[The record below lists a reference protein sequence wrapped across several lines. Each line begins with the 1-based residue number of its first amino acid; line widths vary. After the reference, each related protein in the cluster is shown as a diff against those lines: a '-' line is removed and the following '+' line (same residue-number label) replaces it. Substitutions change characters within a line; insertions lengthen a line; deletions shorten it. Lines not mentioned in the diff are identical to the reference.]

1 MSEMTL
7 TIDDKIAIITIANPP
22 QNRLGA
28 EFAEQFAEAVEIV
41 AKSGV
46 RAAVIEGQGENFS
59 YGGDI
64 RDWPGLTPVEL
75 RALFDRWL
83 TVFNRFERLPI
94 PTIAAVRGL
103 CYGGGFEL
111 ALRCDLIVAG
121 ESATFAHPEQT
132 LGITT
137 LMGGVYRLAERAG
150 RGFAAKLAYT
160 SAPAG
165 APEMLARGVVTE
177 MVADT
182 EVETAARDLAV
193 RLANGPTRAHA
204 AHKTLLRLWA
214 QGGVQA
220 ADEAIMEI
228 SVPLYET
235 QDVRNGLASAIDA
248 LKRGEK
254 RPTLTFEGR

>member
-1 MSEMTL
+1 MSELTL
-7 TIDDKIAIITIANPP
+7 AIDDKIAVLTIANPP
-22 QNRLGA
+22 QNRLGTTFLE
-28 EFAEQFAEAVEIV
+28 EFTEAVELV

-46 RAAVIEGQGENFS
+46 RAAIIQGQGENFS

-64 RDWPGLTPVEL
+64 RAWPNLSPIEL

-94 PTIAAVRGL
+94 PTIAAVKGL
-103 CYGGGFEL
+103 CYGGRFEI

-121 ESATFAHPEQT
+121 QSATFAHPEQS

-150 RGFAAKLAYT
+150 RSFAAKLAYT
-160 SAPAG
+160 SDPVG
-165 APEMLARGVVTE
+165 ASEMLARGVVTE
-177 MVADT
+177 IVPDAD
-182 EVETAARDLAV
+182 VEASARDLAI

-220 ADEAIMEI
+220 ADEAIIDI
-228 SVPLYET
+228 SLPLYET

-248 LKRGEK
+248 LNRGVK